1 MSNLKFIVFIILAV
15 LITSCGAKKKVYE
28 KVIERDSISYVL
40 PSDNSFVVS
49 NLCDSI
55 KRPVQVL
62 KTIENGIS
70 KSTLQIK
77 GNTLTFRTVTD
88 TIFKE
93 KISYRDRVKLEEKE
107 VPYTPKWIKFLLWF
121 FIALSVVC
129 IAFPKVAKAINVI
142 AKKLIGFPV

>member
-1 MSNLKFIVFIILAV
+1 MSNLKFVLFILVAV
-15 LITSCGAKKKVYE
+15 LVMSCGAKKKVYE
-28 KVIERDSISYVL
+28 KVITKDSVSYVL
-40 PSDNSFVVS
+40 PSDNTFVVS

-70 KSTLQIK
+70 KSTLEIK

-93 KISYRDRVKLEEKE
+93 KIKYQELVKKEEVE
-107 VPYTPKWIKFLLWF
+107 VPYTPKFIKILLWILTSCVIIF
-121 FIALSVVC
+121 
-129 IAFPKVAKAINVI
+129 IAFPKVPAAIQVMAKR
-142 AKKLIGFPV
+142 LIGFPV